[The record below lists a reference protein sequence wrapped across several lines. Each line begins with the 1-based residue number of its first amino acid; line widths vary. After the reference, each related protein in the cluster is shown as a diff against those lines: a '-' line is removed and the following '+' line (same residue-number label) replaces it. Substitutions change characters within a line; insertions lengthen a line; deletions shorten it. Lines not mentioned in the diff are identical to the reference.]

1 MLHAAGAFS
10 TLPAGLRTPL
20 LNEYNSILQNF
31 LEQRWTPSEL
41 SGGKFCEI
49 VYTILDG
56 FTKKSYATAPAK
68 PRNFLEACRK
78 LESNSGAPRSFQIL
92 IPRLL
97 PPLYEIRNNRN
108 VGHVG
113 GDVDPSFMDSSAVL
127 SIASWV
133 MAELVRVLHS
143 VSVGEAQQVVNSL
156 SERRIPLVWESGGI
170 KRVLNPGLSLRDQIL
185 VLLASCPGRIEVAQL
200 RDWTEARNLAHFD
213 PNPETC
219 TNRDWSYRRQLRPSK
234 KERGGS
240 TCRKRDIRKNRLL
253 AR

>member
-1 MLHAAGAFS
+1 MLSAASAFS
-10 TLPAGLRTPL
+10 PLPAGLRTAL

-31 LEQRWTPSEL
+31 TEERWTPAEL

-56 FTKKSYATAPAK
+56 FAKKSYAAVPSK
-68 PRNFLEACRK
+68 PKNFVDACRK
-78 LESNSGAPRSFQIL
+78 LELIAGIPRSFQIL

-143 VSVGEAQQVVNSL
+143 VSIQEAQEVVDSL
-156 SERRIPLVWESGGI
+156 SERRVPLIWESGGV
-170 KRVLNPGLSLRDQIL
+170 KRVLNPSLTLRDQIL
-185 VLLASCPGRIEVAQL
+185 VLLASCPGKVDVARL
-200 RDWTEARNLAHFD
+200 KEWVEAKNPAHF
-213 PNPETC
+213 
-219 TNRDWSYRRQLRPSK
+219 
-234 KERGGS
+234 
-240 TCRKRDIRKNRLL
+240 RKTLL
-253 AR
+253 ALHRGRLVEVSGNGTRAELLPPGSALTSKISAAHVS